1 MIYYL
6 IMEMPCQVHLSESE
20 QTNYQI
26 HLSSPA

>member
-6 IMEMPCQVHLSESE
+6 IMEMSCQVHLSESE
-20 QTNYQI
+20 QTNSQI